1 MDIAEMLFMDIY
13 MDISVVLCMI
23 IGVVLYT
30 DIVVVFNIYMDIGVL
45 LWMDIGVV
53 L

>member
-1 MDIAEMLFMDIY
+1 